1 MVFFVGLLYA
11 SVVRVLNKDDFVAF
25 TKEGKFMIIATM
37 EDLVFKESIESTLLK
52 RFYYQKGVII
62 IIVMAELFLLKR
74 PTSLT
79 SSTSILCALF
89 TWFQP
94 C

>member
-11 SVVRVLNKDDFVAF
+11 SVVMVLNKDDFVAF

-79 SSTSILCALF
+79 SSISMPPFIT
-89 TWFQP
+89 
-94 C
+94 

>member
-1 MVFFVGLLYA
+1 MVFFAGLLHA
-11 SVVRVLNKDDFVAF
+11 SVVMVLNKDDFVAF

-62 IIVMAELFLLKR
+62 IVR
-74 PTSLT
+74 
-79 SSTSILCALF
+79 
-89 TWFQP
+89 
-94 C
+94 